1 MQLKPNQQLD
11 ILDQRDPV
19 ATPLVIAVLLHLGLM
34 GCLLLGWYWMN
45 RARETL
51 GDLNPAGGPA
61 YAVSAVSKVPIPQ
74 HDAPQNPVA
83 ADTKSNV
90 PVAPAKQD
98 IEKKL
103 PEPDKNAFE
112 IAEKKKKLA
121 PQPLHQQQY
130 MQPAPKNQVYS
141 QTRTAVSSPLYG
153 GQSGAGQVGIGP
165 NSPLG
170 TRLGWYAEIVRQ
182 RIAQQWLTNGL
193 DARTQQGPATVS
205 FVINRDGTIRT
216 VQLVQSSGNPNIDNT
231 AERAVYQASP
241 LPALPP
247 QVIDNYISAQFTFN
261 LR

>member
-1 MQLKPNQQLD
+1 MASHQQPQD
-11 ILDQRDPV
+11 ILDQRDPLGG
-19 ATPLVIAVLLHLGLM
+19 PLIMSVLIHASLVGL
-34 GCLLLGWYWMN
+34 LVFGWYWMN

-61 YAVSAVSKVPIPQ
+61 YAVSAVSKIPIPQ
-74 HDAPQNPVA
+74 RDAPQNPVA
-83 ADTKSNV
+83 ADTKSQV
-90 PVAPAKQD
+90 PVAPAKQ
-98 IEKKL
+98 ETQKQE

-112 IAEKKKKLA
+112 IAEKKKKQA

-182 RIAQQWLTNGL
+182 RIAQQWATNGL
-193 DARTQQGPATVS
+193 DARTQQGPAIVS
-205 FVINRDGTIRT
+205 FAIMRDGSIRN
-216 VQLVQSSGNPNIDNT
+216 VQVVQGSGNPNIDNT
-231 AERAVYQASP
+231 AQRAVYQASP
-241 LPALPP
+241 LPPLPP
-247 QVIDNYISAQFTFN
+247 QVTDSYISAQFTFS